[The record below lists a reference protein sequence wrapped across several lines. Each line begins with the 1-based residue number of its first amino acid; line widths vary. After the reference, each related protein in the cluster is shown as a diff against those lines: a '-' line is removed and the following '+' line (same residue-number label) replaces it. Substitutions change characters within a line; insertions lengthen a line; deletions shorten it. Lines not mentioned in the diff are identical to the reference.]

1 MASLDNRR
9 AARSLLLETNPQR
22 RRSDDEPGRE
32 QPPGVN
38 VLLVEDNPGD
48 ARLVGE
54 LLIEAGAEEFD
65 LTHVDRLGEA
75 VQRLREDHFDV
86 VLLDLSLPDSNGFD
100 TVVRLQAAGPHV
112 PIVVLTGL
120 DDDLV
125 GLQAVRGGV
134 EDFLIKGE
142 WDANRLARS
151 IRYAIWRR
159 NATQAL
165 ARSETLLA
173 IADFASGTAHHLN
186 NLFMVISGRLSL
198 LLESHGTG
206 EIKRSLQ
213 IVLEATAR
221 GAEIVRR
228 LQAFTRAEP
237 LSEATRVDLNEVV
250 QHALELTRPCWQ
262 DDARARGVRIDA
274 VLELE
279 RIPSVLGDSFTLH
292 EVVMNMVF
300 NAVDALPDGGR
311 LTIKTWAS
319 DQWVHCSVADTGVG
333 MPEHV
338 QRRAVEPFFTTKGPK
353 ATGLGLSIAHGIL
366 KRHRGDLAFE
376 SAEGHGTTVTM
387 SLPLRSPGG

>member
-1 MASLDNRR
+1 M
-9 AARSLLLETNPQR
+9 EI
-22 RRSDDEPGRE
+22 
-32 QPPGVN
+32 
-38 VLLVEDNPGD
+38 LLVEDNPGD
-48 ARLVGE
+48 VRLVGE
-54 LLIEAGAEEFD
+54 LLTEAGAEEFD
-65 LTHVDRLGEA
+65 LTHVKRLGEA

-86 VLLDLSLPDSNGFD
+86 VLLDLSLPDSNGLD
-100 TVVRLQAAGPHV
+100 TVVRLQAAAPHV

-151 IRYAIWRR
+151 IRYAIGRR
-159 NATQAL
+159 NAAQAL

-173 IADFASGTAHHLN
+173 LADFASGTAHHLN
-186 NLFMVISGRLSL
+186 NLFMVISGHLW
-198 LLESHGTG
+198 LLENHGSA
-206 EIKRSLQ
+206 EIKRSLR

-228 LQAFTRAEP
+228 LQAFTRAGP

-250 QHALELTRPCWQ
+250 QHTLELTRPRWQ
-262 DDARARGVRIDA
+262 DEPSVRGVRIDA
-274 VLELE
+274 VLELG
-279 RIPSVLGDSFTLH
+279 RLPPVLGDSFTLH
-292 EVVMNMVF
+292 EVVMNLVF

-319 DQWVHCSVADTGVG
+319 EHWVYCSVADTGVG

-338 QRRAVEPFFTTKGPK
+338 QRRAVEPYFTTKGPN

-366 KRHRGDLAFE
+366 KRHRGDLVFE
-376 SAEGHGTTVTM
+376 STEGRGTTVTM
-387 SLPLRSPGG
+387 SLPLRSPGGGNAREGLTLTPSAA

>member
-1 MASLDNRR
+1 M
-9 AARSLLLETNPQR
+9 EI
-22 RRSDDEPGRE
+22 
-32 QPPGVN
+32 
-38 VLLVEDNPGD
+38 LLVEDNPGD
-48 ARLVGE
+48 VRLVGE
-54 LLIEAGAEEFD
+54 LLTEAGAEEFD
-65 LTHVDRLGEA
+65 LTHVERLGEA
-75 VQRLREDHFDV
+75 VQRLREHHFDV
-86 VLLDLSLPDSNGFD
+86 VLLDLSLPDSNGLD
-100 TVVRLQAAGPHV
+100 TVVRLRAAAPHV

-151 IRYAIWRR
+151 IRYAIGRR

-173 IADFASGTAHHLN
+173 IADFASGRAHHLN

-198 LLESHGTG
+198 LLESHGSA
-206 EIKRSLQ
+206 EIKRSLR

-237 LSEATRVDLNEVV
+237 LNEVV
-250 QHALELTRPCWQ
+250 QHALELTRPRWQ
-262 DDARARGVRIDA
+262 DDPRVRGVRIDA
-274 VLELE
+274 VLELG
-279 RIPSVLGDSFTLH
+279 RIPPVLGDSFTLH
-292 EVVMNMVF
+292 EVVMNLVF

-319 DQWVHCSVADTGVG
+319 EHWVHCSVADTGVG

-338 QRRAVEPFFTTKGPK
+338 QRRAVEPCFTTKGPN
-353 ATGLGLSIAHGIL
+353 ATGLGLSIAYGIL
-366 KRHRGDLAFE
+366 KRHRGDLVFE
-376 SAEGHGTTVTM
+376 STEGRGTTVTM
-387 SLPLRSPGG
+387 SLPLRSPGGNAREGLTLTPSAA

>member
-1 MASLDNRR
+1 M
-9 AARSLLLETNPQR
+9 EI
-22 RRSDDEPGRE
+22 
-32 QPPGVN
+32 
-38 VLLVEDNPGD
+38 LLVEDNPGD
-48 ARLVGE
+48 VRLVGE
-54 LLIEAGAEEFD
+54 LLTEAGAEEFD
-65 LTHVDRLGEA
+65 LTHVERLGEA

-86 VLLDLSLPDSNGFD
+86 VLLDLSLPDSNGLD
-100 TVVRLQAAGPHV
+100 TVVRLQAAAPHV

-151 IRYAIWRR
+151 IRYAIGRR
-159 NATQAL
+159 NAAQAL

-173 IADFASGTAHHLN
+173 LADFASGTAHQLN
-186 NLFMVISGRLSL
+186 NLFMVISGHLW
-198 LLESHGTG
+198 LLENHGSV
-206 EIKRSLQ
+206 EIKRSLR

-228 LQAFTRAEP
+228 LQAFSRAGP

-250 QHALELTRPCWQ
+250 QHTLELTRPRWQ
-262 DDARARGVRIDA
+262 DERSVRGVRIDA
-274 VLELE
+274 VLELG
-279 RIPSVLGDSFTLH
+279 RIPPVLGDSFTLH
-292 EVVMNMVF
+292 EVVMNLVF

-319 DQWVHCSVADTGVG
+319 EHWVHCSVADTGVG

-338 QRRAVEPFFTTKGPK
+338 QRRAVEPCFTTKGPN

-366 KRHRGDLAFE
+366 KRHRGDLVFE
-376 SAEGHGTTVTM
+376 STEGRGTTVTM
-387 SLPLRSPGG
+387 SLPLRSPGVGIAREGLTLTPSAA

>member
-1 MASLDNRR
+1 M
-9 AARSLLLETNPQR
+9 EI
-22 RRSDDEPGRE
+22 
-32 QPPGVN
+32 
-38 VLLVEDNPGD
+38 LLVEDNPGD
-48 ARLVGE
+48 VRLVGE
-54 LLIEAGAEEFD
+54 LLTEAGAEEFD
-65 LTHVDRLGEA
+65 LTHVERLGEA

-86 VLLDLSLPDSNGFD
+86 VLLDLSLPDSNGLD
-100 TVVRLQAAGPHV
+100 TVVRLQAAAPHV

-151 IRYAIWRR
+151 IRYAIGRR
-159 NATQAL
+159 NAAQAL

-173 IADFASGTAHHLN
+173 LADFASGTAHQLN
-186 NLFMVISGRLSL
+186 NLFMVISGHLWL
-198 LLESHGTG
+198 LLQNHGSA
-206 EIKRSLQ
+206 EIKRSLR

-228 LQAFTRAEP
+228 LQAFTRAGP
-237 LSEATRVDLNEVV
+237 LSEPTRVDLNEVV
-250 QHALELTRPCWQ
+250 QHTLELTRPRWQ
-262 DDARARGVRIDA
+262 DEPSVRGVRIDA
-274 VLELE
+274 VLELG
-279 RIPSVLGDSFTLH
+279 RIPPVLGDSFTLH
-292 EVVMNMVF
+292 EVVMNLVF

-319 DQWVHCSVADTGVG
+319 EHWVHCSVADTGVG

-338 QRRAVEPFFTTKGPK
+338 QRRAVEPCFTTKGPN

-366 KRHRGDLAFE
+366 KRHRGDLVFE
-376 SAEGHGTTVTM
+376 STEGRGTTVTM
-387 SLPLRSPGG
+387 SLPLRSPGGNAREGLTLTPSAA

>member
-1 MASLDNRR
+1 M
-9 AARSLLLETNPQR
+9 
-22 RRSDDEPGRE
+22 
-32 QPPGVN
+32 
-38 VLLVEDNPGD
+38 LVEDNPGD

-134 EDFLIKGE
+134 EDFLIKDE

-151 IRYAIWRR
+151 IRYAIGRR